1 MKRFIETLEEPA
13 EYNELRDI
21 IESKLTSEEVF
32 QHHIVQGNTEKGKV
46 AHTGTLKQMHKKI
59 RDPKTGPNHVLVKTR
74 HKLKTGDTWKKHMH
88 AESLDTV
95 NSLRRP
101 QYTIKNTKTGQHYST
116 SRYQDDGKLNKIRKG
131 GGDHKHAAHYK
142 DGKQLEESQDLQAKM
157 ALDDAGIPWTM
168 KRNRITV
175 KKKDKK
181 KAQLAWEKSFKKG
194 GWPSLNVEDN
204 SPVIEIIGEKK
215 KDPEIRKDAE
225 KAVELLKKKGIGAN
239 YKRDMYR
246 GHRIYVQRDDEKK
259 ALKIVPK
266 ELSQYIFGTIDMQ
279 EAFFKVKIPDIAQPT
294 FVEAGSESQVKMSLR
309 KILRPDSMKELEVEK
324 VTPTTMKK
332 MYRAMAKGEDDVDEA
347 CGTTHSKVKKKY

>member
-46 AHTGTLKQMHKKI
+46 AHTGTLKQMQKKI
-59 RDPKTGPNHVLVKTR
+59 RDPKMGQDHVLVKTR
-74 HKLKTGDTWKKHMH
+74 HDLKTGDDWKKHMH
-88 AESLDTV
+88 AEAYS
-95 NSLRRP
+95 
-101 QYTIKNTKTGQHYST
+101 IKNTKTGQRYSV
-116 SRYQDDGKLNKIRKG
+116 SKYQDDKKLDKIRKA

-142 DGKQLEESQDLQAKM
+142 DGKQLEESQGLQAKM

-332 MYRAMAKGEDDVDEA
+332 MYRAMAKGEDEVDEA

>member
-1 MKRFIETLEEPA
+1 
-13 EYNELRDI
+13 
-21 IESKLTSEEVF
+21 
-32 QHHIVQGNTEKGKV
+32 
-46 AHTGTLKQMHKKI
+46 
-59 RDPKTGPNHVLVKTR
+59 
-74 HKLKTGDTWKKHMH
+74 MH

-142 DGKQLEESQDLQAKM
+142 DGKQLEESQNLQAKM

-194 GWPSLNVEDN
+194 GWPSLNIEDN
-204 SPVIEIIGEKK
+204 SPVIEIIGE
-215 KDPEIRKDAE
+215 E
-225 KAVELLKKKGIGAN
+225 
-239 YKRDMYR
+239 
-246 GHRIYVQRDDEKK
+246 
-259 ALKIVPK
+259 
-266 ELSQYIFGTIDMQ
+266 DMQ

-309 KILRPDSMKELEVEK
+309 KILRPDSMKELEIEK
-324 VTPTTMKK
+324 VTPTAMKK

>member
-1 MKRFIETLEEPA
+1 MKRFIETVKEPT

-32 QHHIVQGNTEKGKV
+32 QHHIVQGNTAKGKV
-46 AHTGTLKQMHKKI
+46 THTGTLKQMQKQLKN
-59 RDPKTGPNHVLVKTR
+59 PKMPSDHVLVKTR
-74 HKLKTGDTWKKHMH
+74 KADLKIGDTWKKHMH
-88 AESLDTV
+88 AEAYS
-95 NSLRRP
+95 
-101 QYTIKNTKTGQHYST
+101 IKNTKTGQRYSV
-116 SRYQDDGKLNKIRKG
+116 SKYQDDKKLDKIRKA

-142 DGKQLEESQDLQAKM
+142 DGKPLEESQDLQAKM
-157 ALDDAGIPWTM
+157 ALDDAGIPWTI
-168 KRNRITV
+168 KKNRITV

-204 SPVIEIIGEKK
+204 SPVIEIIGGL
-215 KDPEIRKDAE
+215 AT
-225 KAVELLKKKGIGAN
+225 KAAVGYVAGAAAGGLAKGIGSSMA
-239 YKRDMYR
+239 D
-246 GHRIYVQRDDEKK
+246 K
-259 ALKIVPK
+259 ALGAKRFQKNGKKKK
-266 ELSQYIFGTIDMQ
+266 EESVE

-309 KILRPDSMKELEVEK
+309 KILRPDSMKELEIEK
-324 VTPTTMKK
+324 VTPTAMKK

>member
-1 MKRFIETLEEPA
+1 MKRFIEIVKEPT

-46 AHTGTLKQMHKKI
+46 THTGSLKQMQKQL
-59 RDPKTGPNHVLVKTR
+59 RNPKMPSDHVLVKTR
-74 HKLKTGDTWKKHMH
+74 KADLKIGDAWKKSMH
-88 AESLDTV
+88 AELYS
-95 NSLRRP
+95 
-101 QYTIKNTKTGQHYST
+101 IKNTKTGQRYSV
-116 SRYQDDGKLNKIRKG
+116 SKYQDDKKLDKIRKG

-142 DGKQLEESQDLQAKM
+142 DGKPLEESQDLQAKM

-194 GWPSLNVEDN
+194 GWTSLNVEDN
-204 SPVIEIIGEKK
+204 SPVNEIIGGL
-215 KDPEIRKDAE
+215 AT
-225 KAVELLKKKGIGAN
+225 KAAVGYVAGAAAGGLAKGIGSSMA
-239 YKRDMYR
+239 D
-246 GHRIYVQRDDEKK
+246 K
-259 ALKIVPK
+259 ALGAKRFQKNGKKKK
-266 ELSQYIFGTIDMQ
+266 EESVE

-309 KILRPDSMKELEVEK
+309 KILRPDSMKELEIEK
-324 VTPTTMKK
+324 VTPTAMKK

>member
-1 MKRFIETLEEPA
+1 MKRFIEIVKEPT

-46 AHTGTLKQMHKKI
+46 AHSGTLKQMQKKI
-59 RDPKTGPNHVLVKTR
+59 KDPKMGQDHVLVKTR
-74 HKLKTGDTWKKHMH
+74 HNLKTGDDWKKHMH
-88 AESLDTV
+88 AEMYS
-95 NSLRRP
+95 
-101 QYTIKNTKTGQHYST
+101 IKNTKTGQRYSV
-116 SRYQDDGKLNKIRKG
+116 SKYQDDKKLKDIRKA

-142 DGKQLEESQDLQAKM
+142 DGKPLEESQDLQAKM
-157 ALDDAGIPWTM
+157 ALDDAGIPWTI

-204 SPVIEIIGEKK
+204 SSIVEVLPAIVGGLAGMAARSVAKKAVGGIGSAVAGGVASGVARAATTKALEKK
-215 KDPEIRKDAE
+215 K
-225 KAVELLKKKGIGAN
+225 KKKEES
-239 YKRDMYR
+239 
-246 GHRIYVQRDDEKK
+246 VE
-259 ALKIVPK
+259 
-266 ELSQYIFGTIDMQ
+266 

-309 KILRPDSMKELEVEK
+309 KILRPDSMKELEIEK
-324 VTPTTMKK
+324 VTPTAMKK

>member
-1 MKRFIETLEEPA
+1 MKRFIEIVKEPT

-46 AHTGTLKQMHKKI
+46 AHSGTLKQMQKKI
-59 RDPKTGPNHVLVKTR
+59 RDPKMGQDHVLVKTR
-74 HKLKTGDTWKKHMH
+74 HDLKTGDDWKKHMH
-88 AESLDTV
+88 AETYS
-95 NSLRRP
+95 
-101 QYTIKNTKTGQHYST
+101 IKNTKTGQRYSV
-116 SRYQDDGKLNKIRKG
+116 SKYQDDKKLKDIRKA

-142 DGKQLEESQDLQAKM
+142 DGKPLEESQDLQAKM

-204 SPVIEIIGEKK
+204 SPVVK
-215 KDPEIRKDAE
+215 
-225 KAVELLKKKGIGAN
+225 VE
-239 YKRDMYR
+239 
-246 GHRIYVQRDDEKK
+246 
-259 ALKIVPK
+259 
-266 ELSQYIFGTIDMQ
+266 

-294 FVEAGSESQVKMSLR
+294 FVEAGSESQVKISLR

-332 MYRAMAKGEDDVDEA
+332 MYRDMSQGKEEEETNV
-347 CGTTHSKVKKKY
+347 

>member
-1 MKRFIETLEEPA
+1 MKRFIETVEEPT

-32 QHHIVQGNTEKGKV
+32 QYHIVQGNTEKGKV
-46 AHTGTLKQMHKKI
+46 THTGSLKQMQKQL
-59 RDPKTGPNHVLVKTR
+59 RNPKMPSDHVLVKTR
-74 HKLKTGDTWKKHMH
+74 KADLKIGDTWKKSMH
-88 AESLDTV
+88 AELYS
-95 NSLRRP
+95 
-101 QYTIKNTKTGQHYST
+101 IKNTKTGQRYSV
-116 SRYQDDGKLNKIRKG
+116 SKYQDDKKLDKIRKG

-142 DGKQLEESQDLQAKM
+142 DGKPLEESQDLQAKM

-204 SPVIEIIGEKK
+204 SPVVK
-215 KDPEIRKDAE
+215 
-225 KAVELLKKKGIGAN
+225 VE
-239 YKRDMYR
+239 
-246 GHRIYVQRDDEKK
+246 
-259 ALKIVPK
+259 
-266 ELSQYIFGTIDMQ
+266 

-294 FVEAGSESQVKMSLR
+294 FVEAGSESQVKISLR

-332 MYRAMAKGEDDVDEA
+332 MYRDMSQGKEEEETNV
-347 CGTTHSKVKKKY
+347 

>member
-1 MKRFIETLEEPA
+1 MKRFKETVEEPT

-88 AESLDTV
+88 AESLDSV

-157 ALDDAGIPWTM
+157 ALDDAGIPWTI
-168 KRNRITV
+168 KKNRITV

-194 GWPSLNVEDN
+194 GWPSLNIEDN
-204 SPVIEIIGEKK
+204 SPVIEIIGGL
-215 KDPEIRKDAE
+215 AT
-225 KAVELLKKKGIGAN
+225 KAAVGYVAGAAAGGLAKGIGSSMA
-239 YKRDMYR
+239 D
-246 GHRIYVQRDDEKK
+246 K
-259 ALKIVPK
+259 ALGAKRFQKNGKKKK
-266 ELSQYIFGTIDMQ
+266 EESVE

-309 KILRPDSMKELEVEK
+309 KILRPDSMKELEIEK
-324 VTPTTMKK
+324 VTPTAMKK

>member
-1 MKRFIETLEEPA
+1 MKRFIETIKEPT

-32 QHHIVQGNTEKGKV
+32 NHHIIQGDTLKGKV
-46 AHTGTLKQMHKKI
+46 AHTGTLKQMQKKI

-88 AESLDTV
+88 GEEVEVGEDKEAIK
-95 NSLRRP
+95 NYFANRRP

-194 GWPSLNVEDN
+194 GWPSLNIEDN
-204 SPVIEIIGEKK
+204 SPIVEILPAIVGGIAGMAARSVAKKAVGGVGSAVAGGVARGVAQAATTKALEKK
-215 KDPEIRKDAE
+215 K
-225 KAVELLKKKGIGAN
+225 KKKEES
-239 YKRDMYR
+239 
-246 GHRIYVQRDDEKK
+246 VE
-259 ALKIVPK
+259 
-266 ELSQYIFGTIDMQ
+266 

-294 FVEAGSESQVKMSLR
+294 FVEAGSASQVKMSLR
-309 KILRPDSMKELEVEK
+309 KILRPDSMKELEIEK
-324 VTPTTMKK
+324 VTPTAMKK
-332 MYRAMAKGEDDVDEA
+332 MYRAMAKGEDDVEEA

>member
-1 MKRFIETLEEPA
+1 MKRFKETVEEPT

-32 QHHIVQGNTEKGKV
+32 QYHIVQGNTEKGKV
-46 AHTGTLKQMHKKI
+46 THTGSLKQMQKQL
-59 RDPKTGPNHVLVKTR
+59 RNPKMPSNHVLVKTR
-74 HKLKTGDTWKKHMH
+74 KADLKIGDAWKKSMH

-116 SRYQDDGKLNKIRKG
+116 SRYQDDKKLDKIRKG

-142 DGKQLEESQDLQAKM
+142 DGKPLEESQDLQAKM

-204 SPVIEIIGEKK
+204 SPVVK
-215 KDPEIRKDAE
+215 
-225 KAVELLKKKGIGAN
+225 VE
-239 YKRDMYR
+239 
-246 GHRIYVQRDDEKK
+246 
-259 ALKIVPK
+259 
-266 ELSQYIFGTIDMQ
+266 

-294 FVEAGSESQVKMSLR
+294 FVEAGSESQVKISLR

-332 MYRAMAKGEDDVDEA
+332 MYRDMSQGKEEEETNV
-347 CGTTHSKVKKKY
+347 